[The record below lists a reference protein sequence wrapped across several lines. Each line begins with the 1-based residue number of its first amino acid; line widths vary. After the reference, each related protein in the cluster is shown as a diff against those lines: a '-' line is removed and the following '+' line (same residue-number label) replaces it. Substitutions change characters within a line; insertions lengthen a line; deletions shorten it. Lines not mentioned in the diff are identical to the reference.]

1 MSTEISDDTEQRLIE
16 EEYKVWKK
24 NTPFL
29 YDNVMT
35 SALEWPS
42 LTVQWLPDHSKP
54 QSSKDCSAHKLLLGT
69 QSDGSDP
76 NYLLIAEVTKTS
88 LLHFLFHS
96 QSNFHPTNF
105 QTLLPNP
112 NRPIDAKLYDEDRGE
127 VVSHFPSFLNFCFSF
142 LFIYL
147 YFLSNSNHNYRV
159 DMRELLINLK
169 SKLKLSMMEKFIEQ
183 DICLRTR

>member
-1 MSTEISDDTEQRLIE
+1 LFELLLAFLHVLTFSTGENKKATMSTEISDDTEQRLIE

-76 NYLLIAEVTKTS
+76 NYLLIAEVTKHPCFFCFAVC
-88 LLHFLFHS
+88 L
-96 QSNFHPTNF
+96 SNFHPT
-105 QTLLPNP
+105 
-112 NRPIDAKLYDEDRGE
+112 
-127 VVSHFPSFLNFCFSF
+127 
-142 LFIYL
+142 
-147 YFLSNSNHNYRV
+147 
-159 DMRELLINLK
+159 
-169 SKLKLSMMEKFIEQ
+169 KF
-183 DICLRTR
+183 